1 MKILLPVISYHY
13 LTGAEMY
20 VYELARELIRRGHD
34 VTVAAMRIGGALEGP
49 SKEAGIKAYQF
60 GDPALVRGNFGIIHA
75 SEPIPT
81 RWALTAHP
89 YDPIICT
96 VHSQY
101 PCEQPIV
108 DPRILHYVCIRPE
121 VQQKIVNVDRV
132 PIVKTSIV
140 YNPIDFAR
148 FHPNQSCSRNGSKKR
163 ILFCGTID
171 MLRKQAISDLMRQA
185 ERGDIELWLLG
196 LKADNYPAAGRY
208 LETLPTNVKWHDQA
222 WNTEQYIH
230 QCDETAGILLGR
242 TTIEGWACGKP
253 GWIFDIDLQGNI
265 QSRALHHPPPDMEKF
280 DSVNVVNQIEELY
293 KRYGRSKVV

>member
-13 LTGAEMY
+13 LTGAELY

-34 VTVAAMRIGGALEGP
+34 VTVAATRVGGALEGP
-49 SKEAGIKAYQF
+49 SKAAGIRAYQF
-60 GDPALVRGNFGIIHA
+60 GDTKIARENYGIIHS
-75 SEPIPT
+75 SEPTPT

-89 YDPIICT
+89 YDPIICS

-108 DPRILHYVCIRPE
+108 DLRILHYVCIRPE
-121 VQQKIVNVDRV
+121 VQQKIINADRV
-132 PIVKTSIV
+132 PIAKTSVI
-140 YNPIDFAR
+140 YNPIDFTR
-148 FHPNQSCSRNGSKKR
+148 FRPNPAQSRNGSKKR
-163 ILFCGTID
+163 VLFCGTMD
-171 MLRKQAISDLMRQA
+171 VLRRQAIHELIRRAGSGQF
-185 ERGDIELWLLG
+185 ELWLLG
-196 LKADNYPAAGRY
+196 LKADNYDGY
-208 LETLPTNVKWHDQA
+208 LERLPAGVRWFNQD

-253 GWIFDIDLQGNI
+253 GWIYDIDLQGNI
-265 QSRALHHPPPDMEKF
+265 RSRELHQPPEDISRF

-293 KRYGRSKVV
+293 KQYGRPKVI